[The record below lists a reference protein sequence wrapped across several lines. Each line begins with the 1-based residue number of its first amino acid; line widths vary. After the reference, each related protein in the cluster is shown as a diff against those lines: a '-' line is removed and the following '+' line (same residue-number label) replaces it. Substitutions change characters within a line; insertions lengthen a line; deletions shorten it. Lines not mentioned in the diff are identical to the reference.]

1 MTEEAKPSKKFF
13 VLAGDDSTFVHVT
26 TQDKRPKQYNTYQEA
41 MDAAKLQA
49 ARFPEVEYII
59 YSPSTCVI
67 VYLPPATITEL

>member
-13 VLAGDDSTFVHVT
+13 VLANDDNTFVHASA
-26 TQDKRPKQYNTYQEA
+26 QDKKPKQYDTYQVA

-49 ARFPEVEYII
+49 ARYPETEYVI

-67 VYLPPATITEL
+67 VHLPPATITEL